1 VAAPRTLAAPS
12 RTGPP
17 ERAHPAP
24 PPPGDSDAGCQ
35 GSVRVLESPAGG
47 RPCRLGV
54 AVAPARRC
62 GRAGARTL
70 RVGTGTG
77 MQTHGTPHGTPR
89 DTRPVQSRWEL
100 RDGRLRLRWALGPGG
115 AARRQPGDMSF
126 AEARS
131 FLLLHSGAEGGRA
144 AWRDGRLGPLLPAGG
159 RLDNAFFQEVIAAL
173 AAVAPHRRAGGRPDR
188 ALAAALDDLG
198 ELTRRWAREPDAMG
212 RRNGLGAAADGAAVA
227 GRLEAIGGA
236 VAALG
241 V

>member
-1 VAAPRTLAAPS
+1 MAARRTLAAPA
-12 RTGPP
+12 RTGLP

-35 GSVRVLESPAGG
+35 GSVRGLESPAGC
-47 RPCRLGV
+47 RPCRLG
-54 AVAPARRC
+54 
-62 GRAGARTL
+62 
-70 RVGTGTG
+70 
-77 MQTHGTPHGTPR
+77 
-89 DTRPVQSRWEL
+89 
-100 RDGRLRLRWALGPGG
+100 
-115 AARRQPGDMSF
+115 
-126 AEARS
+126 
-131 FLLLHSGAEGGRA
+131 A
-144 AWRDGRLGPLLPAGG
+144 AWRDGRLGPLLPSGG

-173 AAVAPHRRAGGRPDR
+173 AAVAPHRRAGVRPDR

-198 ELTRRWAREPDAMG
+198 ELARRWAREPDAMG